1 MPEQLDQVTAAILAG
16 GLGTRLRAAVADR
29 QKVIAPVSGRAFIYR
44 LLDQLAD
51 AGLRQVVLCTGHQA
65 GQVADT
71 LGETY
76 RDMRL
81 RYSAETQPLGT
92 AGALRLA
99 LPQCESDV
107 VLAMNGDSFC
117 DVDLAA
123 FWAAHRQRA
132 AEGSLVVWHADD
144 IRERG
149 HIELAENERVV
160 RFVEKQPQAH
170 DGWINAGIYL
180 LSRSLLET
188 IPTGRPVSIEREMF
202 PAWTTRRLYGFRTAG
217 RFLDIG
223 TTEAYAAAQ
232 RFFK

>member
-29 QKVIAPVSGRAFIYR
+29 QKVIAPVSGQPFIYR

-51 AGLRQVVLCTGHQA
+51 AGVRQVVLCTGHQA
-65 GQVADT
+65 GQVAAT

-76 RDMRL
+76 RNMRL

-99 LPQCESDV
+99 LPQFESDV

-123 FWAAHRQRA
+123 FWAAHRQRV

-149 HIELAENERVV
+149 HIELAENDQVV
-160 RFVEKQPQAH
+160 RFIEKQPQAH

-180 LSRSLLET
+180 LSRLMLET
-188 IPTGRPVSIEREMF
+188 IPTDRAVSIEREMF
-202 PAWTTRRLYGFRTAG
+202 TAWTTRRLYGFRTTG